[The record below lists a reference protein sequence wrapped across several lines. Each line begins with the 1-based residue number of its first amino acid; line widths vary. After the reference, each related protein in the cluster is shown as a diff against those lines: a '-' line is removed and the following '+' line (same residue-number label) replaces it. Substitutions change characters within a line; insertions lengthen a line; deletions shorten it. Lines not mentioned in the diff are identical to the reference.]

1 MFNEIDLKDPMYLK
15 DYESQIRK
23 LPLDELYE
31 VLDIIK
37 KDKTL
42 ERIDIV
48 NKRIRELD
56 CKHKNSNGLSIFEE
70 NQLKKLS
77 QLAEDYQQIDGLQQ
91 SNELHQGDESQTD
104 RNIHRKG
111 GLTAEELEEV
121 KKYVDEIHERHKDVK
136 IIGYTSSG
144 RYITPVYDSKYNIEQ
159 GKTHETI
166 QRLQKEYRENFKWSI
181 LLGSAL
187 VIVLLIVVK
196 VIESVFNVDINLRGL
211 H

>member
-1 MFNEIDLKDPMYLK
+1 MLEFYSMFDKVNLKDPKYLQ
-15 DYESQIRK
+15 DYENQIRK

-31 VLDIIK
+31 VLDIVK
-37 KDKTL
+37 KDKTS

-48 NKRIRELD
+48 NKRIGELETSD
-56 CKHKNSNGLSIFEE
+56 RLLWTGLLSTMPLPELPSEE
-70 NQLKKLS
+70 K
-77 QLAEDYQQIDGLQQ
+77 
-91 SNELHQGDESQTD
+91 
-104 RNIHRKG
+104 IHRKG

-121 KKYVDEIHERHKDVK
+121 RNSVNETYERHKDVE
-136 IIGYTSSG
+136 IIGYNFDG
-144 RYITPVYDSKYNIEQ
+144 RNITPVYDSKYNIEQ
-159 GKTHETI
+159 GKIHETI
-166 QRLQKEYRENFKWSI
+166 QRLQKEYRENFKWLI

>member
-23 LPLDELYE
+23 FPLDELYE

-37 KDKTL
+37 KDKTP

-136 IIGYTSSG
+136 INGYG
-144 RYITPVYDSKYNIEQ
+144 LPKYGAPTPIYESKYNIER
-159 GKTHETI
+159 GKHIETL
-166 QRLQKEYRENFKWSI
+166 RRKPKELQDFLKFCFVLSGIFFVVFLVVDLFKRI
-181 LLGSAL
+181 L
-187 VIVLLIVVK
+187 
-196 VIESVFNVDINLRGL
+196 F
-211 H
+211 